1 MSISDDQL
9 IAAVEKHGSQRKAA
23 FALGLNRRT
32 VERRLSR
39 MADEAVRRKLL
50 VIDLETGPNIVFTWG
65 LWNQNIAINQ
75 IIEPGRVLC
84 FAAKWHGDEK
94 TVFYSEH
101 KHGHEAMIRAAHRLM
116 SEADAVVGWNS
127 QRFDTR
133 WLNAE
138 FRKYRL
144 NRPAGYKQVDLMRSQ
159 KKYQFLPSNKLDYAA
174 RNLGLGGKVQT
185 GGFQL
190 WRDCLAGDKAAWK
203 VMEEYNRADVELTDA
218 VFADMLQG
226 GWVSGLPNM
235 SVYAGDVCPH
245 CASERRQAERNYETG
260 TRRYHK
266 WVCLDCGTTYRSVRC
281 IPGGATMKEVA

>member
-1 MSISDDQL
+1 MITDDQL
-9 IAAVEKHGSQRKAA
+9 IAAVEKHGSQRRAA
-23 FALGLNRRT
+23 VALGLNRRT
-32 VERRLSR
+32 VERRLAR

-50 VIDLETGPNIVFTWG
+50 VIDLETGPNIVYTWG

-116 SEADAVVGWNS
+116 SEADAIVGWNS

-159 KKYQFLPSNKLDYAA
+159 KSTSSCRATSWTMPRATLALAA
-174 RNLGLGGKVQT
+174 RCRREASNCGETASLATVPRGRSWRNTTAPTWSLQT
-185 GGFQL
+185 
-190 WRDCLAGDKAAWK
+190 RCSPTCCKAAGS
-203 VMEEYNRADVELTDA
+203 RACRT
-218 VFADMLQG
+218 
-226 GWVSGLPNM
+226 
-235 SVYAGDVCPH
+235 CP
-245 CASERRQAERNYETG
+245 S
-260 TRRYHK
+260 
-266 WVCLDCGTTYRSVRC
+266 
-281 IPGGATMKEVA
+281 IPAMPARAAAATS